1 MSRYTT
7 TVDLRRALEARL
19 KRQADDSGT
28 DLGRLRRVA
37 VFDRISARLSA
48 VEHRWVLKGG
58 TSLEFR
64 LGGRARA
71 TKDLD
76 LALRE
81 GPSHGD
87 AVREELIETL
97 AIDVDRDGFVFSIGR
112 PTALTA
118 DAAGRPG
125 WRFSVD
131 SALAGKSFAQIRLD
145 VVLRGEELAATERIA
160 LPGVLAFADIPPRM
174 IDSVDRRQHFAE
186 KLHALTRD
194 YDSRP
199 NTRVKDLVDL
209 ILLIEDGLLA
219 DHGLLEV
226 VHHVFAVRATHP
238 VPLLIP
244 DPPPVWK
251 NDYPQIAENL
261 TYASPDLASALDLLR
276 AFWKRVRG
284 SDGGRA
290 DDARPDVFGGD

>member
-1 MSRYTT
+1 MSRYATS
-7 TVDLRRALEARL
+7 VDLRRALEARL
-19 KRQADDSGT
+19 KCQADESGT
-28 DLGRLRRVA
+28 DLSRLRRVA
-37 VFDRISARLSA
+37 VFDRICARLSI
-48 VEHRWVLKGG
+48 VERRWVLKGG

-76 LALRE
+76 LALWN
-81 GPSHGD
+81 GPHDGE
-87 AVREELIETL
+87 VLREELIETL
-97 AIDVDRDGFVFSIGR
+97 SIDVDRDGFVFSVGR
-112 PTALTA
+112 PNMLDA

-131 SALAGKSFAQIRLD
+131 SALAGKSFSQIRLD
-145 VVLRGEELAATERIA
+145 IVLRGEELAATELIP

-186 KLHALTRD
+186 KLHALTRN

-209 ILLIEDGLLA
+209 ILLIEDGLPA
-219 DHGLLEV
+219 DRGLLDV
-226 VHHVFAVRATHP
+226 VNHVFAVRATHAVP
-238 VPLLIP
+238 VLIP

-251 NDYPQIAENL
+251 SDYPKLAEDL
-261 TYASPDLASALDLLR
+261 TRASPDLANALDLLR
-276 AFWKRVRG
+276 AHWTRTQAL
-284 SDGGRA
+284 SEE
-290 DDARPDVFGGD
+290 P

>member
-1 MSRYTT
+1 M
-7 TVDLRRALEARL
+7 D
-19 KRQADDSGT
+19 
-28 DLGRLRRVA
+28 
-37 VFDRISARLSA
+37 
-48 VEHRWVLKGG
+48 HRWVLKGG

-81 GPSHGD
+81 GLCDGD
-87 AVREELIETL
+87 ALREELIETL
-97 AIDVDRDGFVFSIGR
+97 AIDVDRDGFVFSVGK
-112 PTALTA
+112 PVALDA
-118 DAAGRPG
+118 DSAGRPG

-131 SALAGKSFAQIRLD
+131 CALGGKTFAQIRLD
-145 VVLRGEELAATERIA
+145 VVLRGEELAATERIM
-160 LPGVLAFADIPPRM
+160 LPGVLAFADIPPRL

-209 ILLIEDGLLA
+209 VLLIEDGLLA
-219 DHGLLEV
+219 DHRLIEV
-226 VHHVFAVRATHP
+226 VNHVFTVRATHP

-244 DPPPVWK
+244 DPPPAWQSG
-251 NDYPQIAENL
+251 YPKLAEGL
-261 TYASPDLASALDLLR
+261 TCANPVLASALELLR
-276 AFWKRVRG
+276 TFWAQAGNSRAQDGTTHG
-284 SDGGRA
+284 S
-290 DDARPDVFGGD
+290 

>member
-1 MSRYTT
+1 MSRYATS
-7 TVDLRRALEARL
+7 VDLRRALEARL
-19 KRQADDSGT
+19 KRQADESGT
-28 DLGRLRRVA
+28 DLSRLRRVA
-37 VFDRISARLSA
+37 VFDRISARLSV

-76 LALRE
+76 LALWN
-81 GPSHGD
+81 GPYDGE
-87 AVREELIETL
+87 VLREELIDTL
-97 AIDVDRDGFVFSIGR
+97 SIDVDRDGFVFSVGR
-112 PTALTA
+112 PNTLDA

-131 SALAGKSFAQIRLD
+131 SALAGKSFSQIRLD
-145 VVLRGEELAATERIA
+145 IVLRGEELAATERIP
-160 LPGVLAFADIPPRM
+160 LPGVLAFADIPRRM

-209 ILLIEDGLLA
+209 ILLIEDGLPA
-219 DHGLLEV
+219 DRGLLDV
-226 VHHVFAVRATHP
+226 VNHVFAVRATHP
-238 VPLLIP
+238 VPVLIP

-251 NDYPQIAENL
+251 SDYPRLAEDL
-261 TYASPDLASALDLLR
+261 TRASPDLASALDLLR
-276 AFWKRVRG
+276 VHWTRTQALSEG
-284 SDGGRA
+284 L
-290 DDARPDVFGGD
+290 

>member
-7 TVDLRRALEARL
+7 SVDLRRALEARL
-19 KRQADDSGT
+19 KRQADEGGT

-37 VFDRISARLSA
+37 VFDRLSARLSV

-76 LALRE
+76 LALRD
-81 GPSHGD
+81 GPGD
-87 AVREELIETL
+87 GDTLRDELIETL
-97 AIDVDRDGFVFSIGR
+97 AVDVDRDGFVFSLGR
-112 PTALTA
+112 PTALDA

-131 SALAGKSFAQIRLD
+131 SALGGKTFAQIRLD
-145 VVLRGEELAATERIA
+145 VVLRDAELAATERIP

-174 IDSVDRRQHFAE
+174 MDSVDRRQHFAE

-209 ILLIEDGLLA
+209 VLLIEDGLPA

-226 VHHVFAVRATHP
+226 VRHVFTVRATHA
-238 VPLLIP
+238 VPHLVP
-244 DPPPVWK
+244 DPPPTWK
-251 NDYPQIAENL
+251 NDYPKLAENL
-261 TYASPDLASALDLLR
+261 TCASPDLGGALALLR
-276 AFWKRVRG
+276 AFWA
-284 SDGGRA
+284 RA
-290 DDARPDVFGGD
+290 LS